1 MPRRH
6 RAPKSRTFQRAV
18 NRHQGIGRRG
28 SGNAF
33 PFALR
38 LGQDQTEQLLVEH
51 LSGRGCEVSWR
62 TMLTGLSVTP
72 DDGCVIDS
80 VYCRLVSFFC
90 RSLGSTTGAM
100 AER

>member
-6 RAPKSRTFQRAV
+6 RAPKSRTLQRAV
-18 NRHQGIGRRG
+18 KPTSGIGRRG
-28 SGNAF
+28 SGDTF
-33 PFALR
+33 PFALG

-72 DDGCVIDS
+72 RR
-80 VYCRLVSFFC
+80 RL
-90 RSLGSTTGAM
+90 RH
-100 AER
+100 